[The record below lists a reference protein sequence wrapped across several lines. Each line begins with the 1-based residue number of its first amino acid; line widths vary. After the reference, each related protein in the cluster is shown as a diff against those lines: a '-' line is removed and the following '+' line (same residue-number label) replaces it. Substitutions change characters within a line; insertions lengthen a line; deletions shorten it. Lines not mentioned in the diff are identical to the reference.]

1 MLLKKYF
8 TNHSSVLTLILI
20 FLNLLQFISNNEKI
34 TDLKL
39 NETTFGTMIKDN
51 LNEYFKLTIPPDIKK
66 GRLLVFTVKE
76 SIKGVKDGDELF
88 SDPDIYVSK
97 KNIYP
102 KSKDQAEWYSQKY
115 GNDILTIPSE
125 EVKPGEVFY
134 VGMYCE
140 FKCRY
145 ELNSYLAD
153 EVEVEIGKVYS
164 ITLKQKSSLSYYVN
178 IPKNEYDEFNL
189 VATSPNLKSFKI
201 FMSKNSPSSQNT
213 FKVIPSWTGGYMI
226 SIEKYSNDYCTNCKY
241 YILIQS
247 QEKEEVNIQFYAYFQ
262 DTITSISSGNTIYDA
277 VKNDR
282 KRCYSYDMKVLNMR
296 EEKILIHTTL
306 FSGSALLYISGEKKD
321 TDKSIEN
328 AMNQKYSYQIQGEK
342 IIMLE
347 KSDIDKLNSEFYI
360 ETEHGSHS
368 DKGLL
373 HFCIYGKQLT
383 SFILNVYSLSEASKL
398 QKYNYISPGTEL
410 TSYLKG
416 GDVTRYRIL
425 DFNKNKNSN
434 ITITFTSIKGITN
447 FYTNF
452 CWQNCNFN
460 KQTLENKI
468 EANEMLYPR
477 ETSYSTQTLIIT
489 PKENKCYQNNDDD
502 KCKILLVMKCSENI
516 YDYCSYKMLV
526 SISDQPILMYP
537 KKTYYNIIPK
547 GKDDFYEIVVE
558 EVSTPSIVVVLTT
571 VTGDAELTVYKKN
584 NILDFGIN
592 EKDSRIIAASMNS
605 DYIPDVVRI
614 TPQILNEDNI
624 TGRYL
629 IKVTGT
635 CFSSY
640 NLYYYSTRSKVMES
654 KLSINDISA
663 SLSDGQIIRDFF
675 PNDLEYKIYMYTPN
689 NNEKKDIKFIL
700 TRINV
705 GFAFKIFNDFKKINI
720 LNNVNNFEERIK
732 GYIWASDQNN
742 EVTISK
748 DDKNYSN
755 KNSYFIVV
763 YKNKETIKEEVENN
777 NLDKKSMMAYYIG
790 VTKLGT
796 PFTLYE
802 VIEHSETLSNAY
814 LYQNYWYIH
823 INISESFLLDI
834 NVLSG
839 EVDVYININQLPIEN
854 ITDKFDLSKL
864 QNSVVIKTNI
874 NNYASIELD
883 KNYFRDYCSNS
894 YTNNQKMYNYNLNG
908 YHEQITCKLYIYI
921 VQSKSAIKYQKD
933 SQYIISAKSSQKTGK
948 ILLSGQVITGE
959 IIAPNTVEHFFIEEV
974 KHRKGSTINVK
985 FTEGF
990 GELYVRVPKKI
1001 EIGRNITYPNE
1012 TNFDYKGKNVY
1023 MGQVVTL
1030 PPKLFDRIDST
1041 SLKLQILITVIGTSF
1056 SSMNSKR
1063 VKFTISYSSE
1073 PKRINQ
1079 NVPYTNHISAGE
1091 YHFYTLYFNQNTK
1104 NIYIAL
1110 SNMNGDADLYLNY
1123 GIDKMPS
1130 PTENDWYSVNM
1141 GHEYIDIDEDDKFF
1155 VEKKLKTLAGY
1166 YSLLVV
1172 GFTETSYTLFV
1183 SSHDEKI
1190 FPLNDNLPISCRC
1203 ESKGD
1208 KCFYRYDNIF
1218 RTRGDEAK
1226 FFKSNEIIFTSQ
1238 YIYGNG
1244 KMYANLLKDQ
1254 DITYDQKK
1262 KYLDYFPDDKLYQF
1276 SNAEFGKRN
1285 YMKVNINE
1293 NQYSKDSLILM
1304 TFICEEKTDVEI
1316 TAASLSLNNVF
1327 NFLDKDRENIFY
1339 LKYNDS
1345 VSEEKQKESIFSF
1358 YSSKDE
1364 DIIYEIKAYL
1374 GMARIKVFTNE
1385 TIYNST
1391 TGITQNDYNH
1401 IAEFTI
1407 KSDNSY
1413 TYNIYKMFVDS
1424 YINSIQ
1430 KKLVTG
1436 KRVYFSVKPMTNF
1449 GFYLQI
1455 LYDRE
1460 WVNLP
1465 INKDKSYLV
1474 TNNQMYGY
1482 FDIYDNFQNIE
1493 MSISLDDFSQKIA
1506 KIYVKIIVVTKN
1518 YQHIYTGKKNL
1529 FHYEIPSKY
1538 NNDYTAQTN
1547 NYLGTMNI
1555 NINNLPILKE
1565 QDKENKSVRALF
1577 GIEIQKTYRPRKER
1591 NSNNDESYSSENIY
1605 RKETNVRILVSPS
1618 VNNFKRIDVL
1628 PNHYYFSQTDL
1639 IPTRPI
1645 MNPEE
1650 NVNYNGNKEI
1660 KIYSLDKINDKDD
1673 KMIIQINSCSGNY
1686 EIKLSKKIVTY
1697 NDNSNDLEYET
1708 IGGFLGRKT
1717 ILIKNLRNKHVYLSI
1732 RSVQNEQECSYGY
1745 SVDRNNNTCSP
1756 ELSYLLFYYTTSSN
1770 RQFTDNNIYKLQ
1782 YRFDSRA
1789 KFYLIVPQ
1797 INNID
1802 KKYLEYNIVWTKNET
1817 LSKKMESVCHLI
1829 QILNKGDSDG
1839 KIFNIEKNLKI
1850 NSRNEIFVKEIHLSS
1865 EPIYINLLV
1874 RNNKNNELISFEP
1887 IMAKMNS
1894 SIVGAVVVIC
1904 ILIIIFVPCYI
1915 YYDEIRNKFIDLYL
1929 NGFSLDN
1936 LFGKKNETVK
1946 YSNLSNSYY

>member
-1 MLLKKYF
+1 MFLKKYF
-8 TNHSSVLTLILI
+8 INHFSVLIIILI
-20 FLNLLQFISNNEKI
+20 FLNLFQFISNNEKI
-34 TDLKL
+34 TELKL
-39 NETTFGTMIKDN
+39 NETVFGEMMKDN
-51 LNEYFKLTIPPDIKK
+51 LNEYYELKIPSNIKK
-66 GRLLVFTVKE
+66 GSLLVFTVKE
-76 SIKGVKDGDELF
+76 SIKGVKEGDELF
-88 SDPDIYVSK
+88 SDPDIHVSK
-97 KNIYP
+97 KNKYP
-102 KSKDQAEWYSQKY
+102 KSKEQAEWYSQKY

-125 EVKPGEVFY
+125 EVKSGEVFY
-134 VGMYCE
+134 IGMYCE

-153 EVEVEIGKVYS
+153 EVEVKIGRVYS
-164 ITLKQKSSLSYYVN
+164 IALKKKSSLSYYIN
-178 IPKNEYDEFNL
+178 IPKDEYEEFNL
-189 VATSPNLKSFKI
+189 VATSPNLKSFKV

-213 FKVIPSWTGGYMI
+213 IRVIPSWTGGYMI
-226 SIEKYSNDYCTNCKY
+226 SVERYSNDYCTNCKY
-241 YILIQS
+241 HILIQS

-277 VKNDR
+277 VKNDK

-306 FSGSALLYISGEKKD
+306 FSGIALLYISGEKKD
-321 TDKSIEN
+321 IDKNLEN
-328 AMNQKYSYQIQGEK
+328 AIKQRYSYQIQGEK

-347 KSDIDKLNSEFYI
+347 KSDIDNLNSEFYI
-360 ETEHGSHS
+360 ETEHGNNSN
-368 DKGLL
+368 KGLL

-452 CWQNCNFN
+452 CSQNCNFN
-460 KQTLENKI
+460 KYTLENKI
-468 EANEMLYPR
+468 KDNEMLYPQ
-477 ETSYSTQTLIIT
+477 EISYSTQTLIIT
-489 PKENKCYQNNDDD
+489 PKENKCYQNDEDD

-526 SISDQPILMYP
+526 SMSDQPILMSP

-547 GKDDFYEIVVE
+547 GKDDFYDIVVE

-584 NILDFGIN
+584 NIYDYGIN
-592 EKDSRIIAASMNS
+592 EKDSRIIGASMNS

-614 TPQILNEDNI
+614 TPQQINDDNI
-624 TGRYL
+624 VGRYL

-640 NLYYYSTRSKVMES
+640 NLYYYSTRSKVIES

-663 SLSDGQIIRDFF
+663 SLTDGQIIRDFF
-675 PNDLEYKIYMYTPN
+675 PNDLEYKIYIYTPN

-700 TRINV
+700 TRISV
-705 GFAFKIFNDFKKINI
+705 GFAFKVFNDFKKINI
-720 LNNVNNFEERIK
+720 LNNVDNFEERIK

-763 YKNKETIKEEVENN
+763 YKNKETIKEEEENN
-777 NLDKKSMMAYYIG
+777 NLDKRSMMMYYIG

-802 VIEHSETLSNAY
+802 IIEHSETLSNAY

-823 INISESFLLDI
+823 NNISESFHLDI

-864 QNSVVIKTNI
+864 KNSVVIKSNI
-874 NNYASIELD
+874 NNYDSIELD

-894 YTNNQKMYNYNLNG
+894 YTNNQKIYNYNLNG
-908 YHEQITCKLYIYI
+908 YQEHLTCKLYIYI
-921 VQSKSAIKYQKD
+921 IQSKSSIKYQKD

-959 IIAPNTVEHFFIEEV
+959 IMPNTTEHFFIEEV

-990 GELYVRVPKKI
+990 GEIYVRIPKKI

-1012 TNFDYKGKNVY
+1012 TNYDYKGTNVY

-1130 PTENDWYSVNM
+1130 PTENDWYSVNL

-1155 VEKKLKTLAGY
+1155 VEKKIKTLAGY
-1166 YSLLVV
+1166 YTLLVV

-1190 FPLNDNLPISCRC
+1190 FPLNDNVPISCRC

-1208 KCFYRYDNIF
+1208 KCYYRYDNIF
-1218 RTRGDEAK
+1218 RTRGNEAK
-1226 FFKSNEIIFTSQ
+1226 YFKSNEIIFTTQ

-1262 KYLDYFPDDKLYQF
+1262 KYLDYFPDDKTYQF

-1304 TFICEEKTDVEI
+1304 TFICDEKTDVEI
-1316 TAASLSLNNVF
+1316 TAASLSLNIF

-1339 LKYNDS
+1339 LKYNES
-1345 VSEEKQKESIFSF
+1345 ASEEKQKESIFTF

-1391 TGITQNDYNH
+1391 TGESYHDYNH
-1401 IAEFTI
+1401 ISEFTI

-1413 TYNIYKMFVDS
+1413 SYNIYKMFVNS

-1430 KKLVTG
+1430 KELITG
-1436 KRVYFSVKPMTNF
+1436 KRIYFNVKPMTNF

-1465 INKDKSYLV
+1465 INKDKSYLI
-1474 TNNQMYGY
+1474 TNNQMFGY
-1482 FDIYDNFQNIE
+1482 FDIYENFQNIE

-1506 KIYVKIIVVTKN
+1506 KIYVKIIVVKKN
-1518 YQHIYTGKKNL
+1518 YKHIYTGNKKNNL

-1538 NNDYTAQTN
+1538 NNDYSAQTN

-1555 NINNLPILKE
+1555 NINNLPIIKE
-1565 QDKENKSVRALF
+1565 QEKENKSVRVLF
-1577 GIEIQKTYRPRKER
+1577 GIEIERTYHRQKDR
-1591 NSNNDESYSSENIY
+1591 NSKTEESYSSENEY
-1605 RKETNVRILVSPS
+1605 RKETNIRILVSPS
-1618 VNNFKRIDVL
+1618 VNNFKRIDMQ
-1628 PNHYYFSQTDL
+1628 PYHYYFSQTEL

-1645 MNPEE
+1645 MNPAE
-1650 NVNYNGNKEI
+1650 NVNYNGNKEV

-1686 EIKLSKKIVTY
+1686 EVKLSKKIVTY

-1708 IGGFLGRKT
+1708 IGGFQGRKT
-1717 ILIKNLRNKHVYLSI
+1717 ILVKNLRYKHVYLSI
-1732 RSVQNEQECSYGY
+1732 RSVQNEQECSYGH
-1745 SVDRNNNTCSP
+1745 SVDRNNNICSP

-1782 YRFDSRA
+1782 YRFDSRI

-1802 KKYLEYNIVWTKNET
+1802 KKYLEYNIIWTKNGT
-1817 LSKKMESVCHLI
+1817 LSKKMESICHLS
-1829 QILNKGDSDG
+1829 QILNKGDTG
-1839 KIFNIEKNLKI
+1839 QKIFNIEKNLKI
-1850 NSRNEIFVKEIHLSS
+1850 NSRNEIYVKGIHLSS

-1874 RNNKNNELISFEP
+1874 RNSKNNELISFEP
-1887 IMAKMNS
+1887 IMAKMDS
-1894 SIVGAVVVIC
+1894 SILGAVIVIF
-1904 ILIIIFVPCYI
+1904 ILIIIIVPCYI

-1929 NGFSLDN
+1929 NGFSLDT
-1936 LFGKKNETVK
+1936 LFGKKSETVK